1 MANHKS
7 ALKRIKQTK
16 VRTERN
22 RYYRTRIKNIIKAVT
37 NATSKEEA
45 TAAFKEANKYL
56 HKMVSKGV
64 MKKETVSR
72 KVSRLSAF
80 VKKIEA

>member
-7 ALKRIKQTK
+7 ALKRIRQTK
-16 VRTERN
+16 VKTERN
-22 RYYRTRIKNIIKAVT
+22 RYYRTRIKNVVKAVT
-37 NATSKEEA
+37 NATSKDEA
-45 TAAFKEANKYL
+45 QAAFKEANKYL
-56 HKMVSKGV
+56 HKMVTKGI
-64 MKKETVSR
+64 MKKQTVSR